1 MLFLWRGQWN
11 TKEMV
16 IWYCTCKYMYTH
28 FIAVGNDPI
37 WLTGTDTE
45 RDTPPEGGVAKK
57 E

>member
-1 MLFLWRGQWN
+1 MKQKRKIKN
-11 TKEMV
+11 TCIYMCT
-16 IWYCTCKYMYTH
+16 CTCKYMYTH
-28 FIAVGNDPI
+28 FIEVGDDPI